1 MYVLKYM
8 EGTGVWE
15 GIWHAGACVILLI
28 CLYIKCLRL
37 ILGVTCSSYIGDD
50 LCTLEKCLF

>member
-28 CLYIKCLRL
+28 YTFI
-37 ILGVTCSSYIGDD
+37 
-50 LCTLEKCLF
+50 